1 MTIPDCNSA
10 LPSADPFWIVAEIA
24 HLSDGISFHVR
35 HLSVCIIP
43 WNGFFCAHIGSLHDS
58 VGNIIRIFD
67 ITGGKLLWRLIAMSA
82 VDEEKLLNPTA
93 ALR

>member
-24 HLSDGISFHVR
+24 HLSDGISSSFRLHYPMEW
-35 HLSVCIIP
+35 I
-43 WNGFFCAHIGSLHDS
+43 FCAHIGSLHDS
-58 VGNIIRIFD
+58 VGKIIHIFD
-67 ITGGKLLWRLIAMSA
+67 ITGGKLLRRLIAMSA